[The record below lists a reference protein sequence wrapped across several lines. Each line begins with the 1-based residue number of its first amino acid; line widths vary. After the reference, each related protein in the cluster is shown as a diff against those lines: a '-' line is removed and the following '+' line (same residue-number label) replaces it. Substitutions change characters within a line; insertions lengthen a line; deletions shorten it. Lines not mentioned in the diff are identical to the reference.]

1 MNRGFSQLQGQAASK
16 QWCYPELWK
25 CSCVDVLIGRLSG
38 RDQWQM
44 APDFLCLF
52 TWLCKFFLFCFV
64 LGCRLKHTQELYNV
78 RSCQGK
84 VFNLVGIQSFGFECS
99 LNIVWNVDLLYG
111 KKKETLTWQCPV
123 CFIMLK
129 VCVSS
134 CFSAPDV
141 MSSTETVSLVWY
153 NGVLMGSN
161 GNNTPFFCALWIM

>member
-1 MNRGFSQLQGQAASK
+1 M
-16 QWCYPELWK
+16 
-25 CSCVDVLIGRLSG
+25 VLSRA
-38 RDQWQM
+38 M
-44 APDFLCLF
+44 KMFLCGCSHWEAERSWSMADGSWLF
-52 TWLCKFFLFCFV
+52 LFVHLTVQFFLFCFV

-84 VFNLVGIQSFGFECS
+84 VFNLVGIQSFGFEGS
-99 LNIVWNVDLLYG
+99 LNIVWNVDFALWQ
-111 KKKETLTWQCPV
+111 KKETLTWQCPV